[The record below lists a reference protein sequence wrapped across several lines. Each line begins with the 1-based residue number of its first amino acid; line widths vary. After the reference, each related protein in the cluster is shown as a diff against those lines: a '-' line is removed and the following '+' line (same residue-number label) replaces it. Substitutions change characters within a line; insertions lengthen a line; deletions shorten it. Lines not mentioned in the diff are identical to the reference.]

1 MRRQK
6 RRRTTRRRG
15 LQNIGDVLATILTDL
30 EQDDAN
36 EQPAGRRVEQRSES
50 SALPIASPTTSAQN
64 TFAFYQPA
72 EV

>member
-1 MRRQK
+1 MRRQQ

-36 EQPAGRRVEQRSES
+36 EQPTGRRAEQRSEA
-50 SALPIASPTTSAQN
+50 SALPIASPTASAQN